1 MKEKKIYLQ
10 ERLTKINKSM
20 IELHIERRKLRKEL
34 TKLQELDQKVI
45 RRENKRQQAIAESIY
60 LLKSHPNKRIKSKD
74 ILQHL
79 KDTIDYNTDSFA
91 SIFRTIQRVEP
102 NINQVKR
109 GYYIYKI

>member
-60 LLKSHPNKRIKSKD
+60 LLRSHPNKRIKSKD